1 MIGVEK
7 YVGDIYIITS
17 IDYKLLEYLKRYDI
31 IDDDYLVACT
41 YEIAKRDARLFKVG
55 SKYIETSSLRRINL
69 NSKNSNYILSDEIY
83 DPYLGQLFVKNVRK
97 IKELKNTL
105 N

>member
-1 MIGVEK
+1 MEK

-17 IDYKLLEYLKRYDI
+17 INNKLLEYLKKYDI

-41 YEIAKRDARLFKVG
+41 YEIAKKDARLFKVG
-55 SKYIETSSLRRINL
+55 SKYIETSSLKKINL

-83 DPYLGQLFVKNVRK
+83 DPYIGQLFVKNVRK

>member
-1 MIGVEK
+1 MEK
-7 YVGDIYIITS
+7 YVGDIYIITR
-17 IDYKLLEYLKRYDI
+17 INNKLLEYLKKYDI

-41 YEIAKRDARLFKVG
+41 FELAKSDARLFKVG
-55 SKYIETSSLRRINL
+55 SKYIETSSLKKINL

-83 DPYLGQLFVKNVRK
+83 DPYIGQLFVKNVRK

>member
-1 MIGVEK
+1 MEK

-17 IDYKLLEYLKRYDI
+17 INNKLLEYLKKYDI

-41 YEIAKRDARLFKVG
+41 YEIAKKDARLLKVG
-55 SKYIETSSLRRINL
+55 SKYIEASSLKKINL

-83 DPYLGQLFVKNVRK
+83 DPYIGQLFVKNVRK
-97 IKELKNTL
+97 IKELKNTI